1 MYYDY
6 NRILTYNAFLNF
18 LIGERGV
25 GKTYGASKFVT
36 SRFINKQ
43 EEFVY
48 IRRYKSELQKAVPEF
63 FKSLI
68 INNEFPDHNLSVK
81 GNKFLIDNTVAG
93 YSFSLSTAQSLKST
107 NFPKVKTII
116 FDEFIIEE
124 GQNHYIKNE
133 VENFLGMVESI
144 ARMKD
149 VRIFMLANAV
159 TITNPYFIYF
169 DISLPYNTDIK
180 TYKDGLILVQYMY
193 NKEYRTAKAK
203 TKFGML
209 TSGTEYSKYANENNF
224 RLDNKNF
231 IEKKSGTSKCS
242 FGIKYKEHTF
252 GVWFDYNIGK
262 IFVSEDI
269 NCVQIFACTLN
280 DHTPNTMLLSAI
292 KDYTVWKT
300 FIKNYKLGNVYYENI
315 KIKNIVQELIKFSF
329 SKKAPRKISSP
340 KVLQGTDI
348 SRSLISLQ

>member
-6 NRILTYNAFLNF
+6 SKILSYNAFINF

-36 SRFINKQ
+36 KQFINKG

-48 IRRYKSELQKAVPEF
+48 IRRYKSELAKSTPEF
-63 FKSLI
+63 FKAL
-68 INNEFPDHNLSVK
+68 INNDEFPGHKLITK
-81 GNKFLIDNTVAG
+81 GNKFMIDGITAG

-133 VENFLGMVESI
+133 VENFLGMIESI
-144 ARMKD
+144 SRMRD
-149 VRIFMLANAV
+149 VRVFMLANAV

-169 DISLPYNTDIK
+169 DINLPYNTDIK

-193 NKEYRTAKAK
+193 NKEYREAKAQ
-203 TKFGML
+203 TRFGKL
-209 TSGTEYSKYANENNF
+209 TAGTEYSRYANENNF

-231 IEKKSGTSKCS
+231 IEKKTGSAKCS
-242 FGIKYKEHTF
+242 FGIKYKDNTY
-252 GVWFDYNIGK
+252 GIWFDFNEGK
-262 IFVSEDI
+262 IFVSSDI
-269 NCVQIFACTLN
+269 NTNQIFACTLQ

-292 KDYTVWKT
+292 KDYTSWKT
-300 FIKNYKLGNVYYENI
+300 FIKNYRLGNVYYENV
-315 KIKNIVQELIKFSF
+315 KIKNNVQELIK
-329 SKKAPRKISSP
+329 
-340 KVLQGTDI
+340 LQ
-348 SRSLISLQ
+348 LIK

>member
-6 NRILTYNAFLNF
+6 SKILSYNAFINF

-36 SRFINKQ
+36 SRFINKG

-63 FKSLI
+63 FKAL
-68 INNEFPDHNLSVK
+68 INNEEFKDHKLTTK
-81 GNKFLIDNTVAG
+81 GNKFIIDDKVAG

-144 ARMKD
+144 CRMKD

-159 TITNPYFIYF
+159 TISNPYFIYF
-169 DISLPYNTDIK
+169 DLSLPYNTDIK

-193 NKEYRTAKAK
+193 NKEYREAKAQ
-203 TKFGML
+203 TKFGRL
-209 TSGTEYSKYANENNF
+209 TANTEYSKYANENNF

-231 IEKKSGTSKCS
+231 IEKKSGSSKCS
-242 FGIKYKEHTF
+242 FGIKYKENTY
-252 GVWFDYNIGK
+252 GVWFDYNEGK
-262 IFVSEDI
+262 IFVSSDI
-269 NCVQIFACTLN
+269 NTSQIFACTLH

-292 KDYTVWKT
+292 KDYNSWKT
-300 FIKNYKLGNVYYENI
+300 FIKNYKLGNVYYESI
-315 KIKNIVQELIKFSF
+315 KIKNSVQELIKM
-329 SKKAPRKISSP
+329 
-340 KVLQGTDI
+340 
-348 SRSLISLQ
+348 SLN

>member
-6 NRILTYNAFLNF
+6 SRILTYNAFINF
-18 LIGERGV
+18 LIGERGC

-36 SRFINKQ
+36 KRFINNG

-48 IRRYKSELQKAVPEF
+48 IRRFKSELQKAVPEF
-63 FKSLI
+63 FKAL
-68 INNEFPDHNLSVK
+68 INNDEFPEHKLSTK
-81 GNKFLIDNTVAG
+81 GNKFIIDDKTAG

-133 VENFLGMVESI
+133 VEAFLGMVESI
-144 ARMKD
+144 ARTKD

-193 NKEYRTAKAK
+193 NQEYREAKAK
-203 TKFGML
+203 TKFGIL

-231 IEKKSGTSKCS
+231 IEKKTGSSKCS
-242 FGIKYKEHTF
+242 FGIKYKNNVY
-252 GVWFDYNIGK
+252 GIWFDFNEGK
-262 IFVSEDI
+262 IFVSNDI
-269 NCVQIFACTLN
+269 NSTQIFACTLN
-280 DHTPNTMLLSAI
+280 DHSPNTMLLSAI
-292 KDYTVWKT
+292 KDYNCWKT

-315 KIKNIVQELIKFSF
+315 KIKNTIQELI
-329 SKKAPRKISSP
+329 RM
-340 KVLQGTDI
+340 
-348 SRSLISLQ
+348 SLNK